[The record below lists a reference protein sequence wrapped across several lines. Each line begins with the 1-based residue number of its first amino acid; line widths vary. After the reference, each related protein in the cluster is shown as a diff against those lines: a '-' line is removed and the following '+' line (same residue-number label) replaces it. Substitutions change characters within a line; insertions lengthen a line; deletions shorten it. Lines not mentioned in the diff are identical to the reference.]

1 MGFSRFSLL
10 LSIRLL
16 IIMGIVALAGTLI
29 TTPGYYA
36 ATLLAISLVIGL
48 GFETLRFISRTN
60 REVSRFLDAAWYADY
75 GQRFEFKKLGSGFEE
90 LGDTF
95 THILENFRQN
105 RTNQESEIR
114 HLTTLL
120 EHVPVPL
127 ISVHK
132 NNQVTLWNNSSRRLF
147 GAAVSRVSDLEQ
159 FGIEFFGQIQRIKPG
174 EQRVA
179 SFIADKTIQQLKISA
194 SEITIA
200 SNAERLISLQNI
212 QNELDGMQL
221 TAWQDLVRVLTHEI
235 MNSIT
240 PVTSLAQTAASL
252 VEDARGKIK
261 DDSEVSEVLADAK
274 DAVDTVARRSD
285 GLLNFVSSY
294 RQLTRLPTP
303 SMQRLKIKTLFDD
316 VTRVATTNWLEK
328 DIGLITHIEPDQLD
342 INVDHQ
348 MIEQVLINLLKNSE
362 QALEGIANGQVNL
375 TAKLNLRGHIAIDVS
390 DNGSGI
396 PAEAAA
402 NIFVPFYTTRRDG
415 SGVGLALSRQIMIA
429 HGGTITFSN
438 NEHGGVTF
446 TLVF

>member
-1 MGFSRFSLL
+1 
-10 LSIRLL
+10 
-16 IIMGIVALAGTLI
+16 
-29 TTPGYYA
+29 
-36 ATLLAISLVIGL
+36 
-48 GFETLRFISRTN
+48 
-60 REVSRFLDAAWYADY
+60 SRFLDAAWYADY